1 MCKPHWLYG
10 NFHRHFLKAH
20 IEGRG
25 VSSNQE
31 NTISKNFKLN
41 TTKSTNIQSDISNIL
56 TDCQNRQEN
65 CSSLSSS
72 LNECPNDRIKTLHS
86 IQMKNFVALDESPEI
101 QVELNALDY
110 PNVKKQPIE
119 VSMLSV
125 TDDMTNK
132 IDQRFNNESAKETT
146 PPSTILSMNYSETD
160 SYVYCG
166 NENLDLNKKTT
177 DCQSASCSKWSTLK
191 YGRNIRKRR
200 KREKFNENQSLIISF
215 FPVVGVIMKTI
226 DNITIAN
233 MIQERLNENMFIEFC
248 ANPPTYDKASSISSN
263 DFFNKLA
270 SISNKN
276 NDPKR
281 KNQFENSIK
290 KFSVYLFYTGGRLLY
305 ETLHANLN
313 GVLPSITALYR
324 FTAHHG
330 FKITEGEINFRGL
343 SNFLNER
350 GLPRTVWMSEDA
362 TRTTGKIQYDSAT
375 NSSDGD
381 TRLLKAM
388 KIAASL
394 PSAPISRKWFHMD
407 LSNTKLCYF
416 QDQVHVL
423 TKLRTR
429 LLKPGIS
436 VPIGHLDIS
445 VTHLNTLIR
454 TVSKDKHL
462 LTPCDLA
469 PEDKMNYE
477 SARKI
482 CEEKVL
488 HLLENSPYLKVT
500 LPNKTIVIKKSAYCW
515 LLDTGNGKISSDRLK
530 RFIVTKRKEPTTDTK
545 ESKKEKLKKFR
556 KVKESESDS
565 NSDGEI
571 EYDDSTNTD
580 VENFSC
586 DDAVQSPFTIELE
599 KYYAVQYE
607 EQWYIGRVISRSEEN
622 FYVMKFLKQEVNVFV
637 WPKNIN
643 TDISKVHESYIFY
656 GPIDLI

>member
-1 MCKPHWLYG
+1 MTDIDKSSNLSVHSET
-10 NFHRHFLKAH
+10 FLKAD
-20 IEGRG
+20 IEERG

-31 NTISKNFKLN
+31 NTISKYLKLN

-56 TDCQNRQEN
+56 TDCQNRQKLYQEN

-72 LNECPNDRIKTLHS
+72 LNECPNDRIKILHS
-86 IQMKNFVALDESPEI
+86 IQLKNCVPLDESPEI

-119 VSMLSV
+119 VSVLSV

-132 IDQRFNNESAKETT
+132 IDQRFNNESTKETT
-146 PPSTILSMNYSETD
+146 PPSTILSMDYCETD

-166 NENLDLNKKTT
+166 NENLDRNKKTT
-177 DCQSASCSKWSTLK
+177 DCQSASCSKWSTFK
-191 YGRNIRKRR
+191 YSRDERKCR
-200 KREKFNENQSLIISF
+200 KREKFNENQSLITSF
-215 FPVVGVIMKTI
+215 FPVVDVIMKTI
-226 DNITIAN
+226 DNNITIAN
-233 MIQERLNENMFIEFC
+233 MIQERLNENMFTEFC
-248 ANPPTYDKASSISSN
+248 ANPPTYDKASSINSN
-263 DFFNKLA
+263 DFFNKLT

-276 NDPKR
+276 NDPKK
-281 KNQFENSIK
+281 KNQFEDSIK

-324 FTAHHG
+324 FTENHG

-343 SNFLNER
+343 NNFLNER

-362 TRTTGKIQYDSAT
+362 TRITGKIQYDSAT
-375 NSSDGD
+375 NKVMGFVLPLNDGIPDNNSYIAKLAKHIQSFFDNCTKADYGWKKLEETAKEYNIDIIGISSDGD

-407 LSNTKLCYF
+407 LSNTTLCYF

-429 LLKPGIS
+429 LLKTGIS
-436 VPIGHLDIS
+436 LPIGHFDIS
-445 VTHLNTLIR
+445 VTHLNTLLQ

-462 LTPCDLA
+462 LTPYDLA

-488 HLLENSPYLKVT
+488 HLLG
-500 LPNKTIVIKKSAYCW
+500 TIPK
-515 LLDTGNGKISSDRLK
+515 
-530 RFIVTKRKEPTTDTK
+530 
-545 ESKKEKLKKFR
+545 
-556 KVKESESDS
+556 
-565 NSDGEI
+565 SDGN
-571 EYDDSTNTD
+571 YS
-580 VENFSC
+580 
-586 DDAVQSPFTIELE
+586 
-599 KYYAVQYE
+599 
-607 EQWYIGRVISRSEEN
+607 
-622 FYVMKFLKQEVNVFV
+622 
-637 WPKNIN
+637 
-643 TDISKVHESYIFY
+643 
-656 GPIDLI
+656 